1 MYIVYRNSSH
11 VVLEY
16 VYDAILEEIFMS
28 VWLLLSFEEE
38 EGEVM
43 RCRGDCLAALSCK
56 VSLRRLRSA
65 KRKNRGFVNKLK

>member
-1 MYIVYRNSSH
+1 MLV
-11 VVLEY
+11 
-16 VYDAILEEIFMS
+16 
-28 VWLLLSFEEE
+28 LSFEEE